1 MSITD
6 DLITDF
12 LTIKINDLEI
22 IFSRIYF
29 ERNEMINEFV
39 EFSKSIE
46 CYGIG
51 FLSSYYTVEL
61 NVWQLH

>member
-1 MSITD
+1 
-6 DLITDF
+6 